1 MAKMS
6 IVFDGFSDL
15 AQAIDKAGG
24 DLKEAVDE
32 ALTKTQDLVQE
43 NVKTASTVYTGKGLK
58 GYATGAMVRSIMASE
73 SPEWHGSI
81 AEVGSGFT
89 TNGGATKAGFMH
101 SIFVMYGTP
110 KMTKDQKLY
119 NAIKGTRTRK
129 QIAQLQQE
137 VMNDHLKLGG
147 G

>member
-32 ALTKTQDLVQE
+32 ALTKTQKVVQE
-43 NVKTASTVYTGKGLK
+43 NVTSAATVYSAKGLK
-58 GYATGAMVRSIMASE
+58 GYATGAMYRAILGES
-73 SPEWHGSI
+73 SPEWQGSV
-81 AEVGSGFT
+81 ASVESGFT
-89 TNGGATKAGFMH
+89 TNGGATMAGFLH

-110 KMTKDQKLY
+110 RMSKDQKLY
-119 NAIKGTRTRK
+119 NAIKGTKTKK
-129 QIAQLQQE
+129 QIAEIQQE
-137 VMNDHLKLGG
+137 VMNEHLKLGG
-147 G
+147 D

>member
-43 NVKTASTVYTGKGLK
+43 NVRSAATVYSGKGLK

-89 TNGGATKAGFMH
+89 TNGGATMAGFLH

-110 KMTKDQKLY
+110 KMSKDQKLY

-129 QIAQLQQE
+129 QIAELQQE
-137 VMNDHLKLGG
+137 VMNEHLKLGG

>member
-43 NVKTASTVYTGKGLK
+43 NVRSASTVYTGKGLK
-58 GYATGAMVRSIMASE
+58 GYATGAMVRAIVE
-73 SPEWHGSI
+73 SSAPEWDGFV
-81 AEVGSGFT
+81 AEVKVGFT
-89 TNGGATKAGFMH
+89 TNGGSTKAGFMH

-129 QIAQLQQE
+129 QIAELQQE
-137 VMNDHLKLGG
+137 VMNEHLKLGG

>member
-43 NVKTASTVYTGKGLK
+43 NVRTASTVYTGKGLK

-89 TNGGATKAGFMH
+89 TNGGATMAGFMH

-129 QIAQLQQE
+129 QIAEIQQE
-137 VMNDHLKLGG
+137 VMNEHLKLGG

>member
-32 ALTKTQDLVQE
+32 ALAKTQDLVQE
-43 NVKTASTVYTGKGLK
+43 NVRSASTVYSGKGLK

-89 TNGGATKAGFMH
+89 TNGGATMAGFLH

-129 QIAQLQQE
+129 QIAEIQQE
-137 VMNDHLKLGG
+137 VMNEHLKLGG

>member
-43 NVKTASTVYTGKGLK
+43 NVRSASTVYTGKGLK

-73 SPEWHGSI
+73 SPEWHGSV

-89 TNGGATKAGFMH
+89 TNGGATMAGFLH

-129 QIAQLQQE
+129 QIAEIQQE
-137 VMNDHLKLGG
+137 VMNEHLKLGG

>member
-43 NVKTASTVYTGKGLK
+43 NVRTASTVYSGKGLK

-73 SPEWHGSI
+73 SPEWHGSV

-89 TNGGATKAGFMH
+89 TNGGATMAGFLH

-129 QIAQLQQE
+129 QIAEIQQE
-137 VMNDHLKLGG
+137 VMNEHLKLGG

>member
-6 IVFDGFSDL
+6 IVFDGFADL

-43 NVKTASTVYTGKGLK
+43 NVRTASTVYTGKGLK

-73 SPEWHGSI
+73 SPEWHGSV

-89 TNGGATKAGFMH
+89 TNGGATMAGFLH

-129 QIAQLQQE
+129 QIAEIQQE
-137 VMNDHLKLGG
+137 VMQEYLKLGG

>member
-43 NVKTASTVYTGKGLK
+43 NVRTASTVYTGKGLK
-58 GYATGAMVRSIMASE
+58 GYATGAMVRAIMASE
-73 SPEWHGSI
+73 SPEWHGSV

-89 TNGGATKAGFMH
+89 TNGGATMAGFLH

-129 QIAQLQQE
+129 QIAEIQQE
-137 VMNDHLKLGG
+137 VMNNYLKLGG

>member
-43 NVKTASTVYTGKGLK
+43 NVRSASTVYTGKGLK

-89 TNGGATKAGFMH
+89 TNGGATMAGFLH

-129 QIAQLQQE
+129 QIAEIQQE
-137 VMNDHLKLGG
+137 VMNEHLKLGG